1 MPVLLTDMA
10 DGRSLGTLTD
20 AQFQIL
26 VDALEEESE
35 TDRDYYI
42 NVDTVDALEE
52 QGADPQ
58 LIALLRRAL
67 GAREEMDIRWQKT
80 GTGQA

>member
-1 MPVLLTDMA
+1 MPVHLTDLA

-20 AQFQIL
+20 PQFRIL

-35 TDRDYYI
+35 TDQDYYV
-42 NVDTVDALEE
+42 NTDTVDLLEE
-52 QGADPQ
+52 QGADRQ

-67 GAREEMDIRWQKT
+67 G
-80 GTGQA
+80 